1 MSLAYSLPRQLHEET
16 FMDKIL
22 SFVLVSLFISAC
34 ATVNEDKDSQTAET
48 QEVPAPETQ
57 VVETASSSTDSVK
70 HESDQLHG
78 AASRTLSKQEIRS
91 LQSQLK
97 AAGFDPGPLD
107 GVLGVKTTSALRRLQ
122 LGCANLNDLL
132 NNFGTFQQ
140 SGGMQTAKQTAPD
153 RTFGA
158 DETRLIQVR
167 LKEAGFDGGPIDGV
181 MGSRT
186 RSALFRF
193 QSGCA
198 IVKHLPA
205 YLKTE
210 PQTAERFPNPTSSA
224 EKQPQAALS
233 KSSQA
238 VASTKDEAGKMNV
251 ATDKTPSRDEVRLL
265 QAQLKAAG
273 FDPGPFDGLLG
284 PKTQSALQQYRVFQG
299 SRKPVSGVGLKY

>member
-1 MSLAYSLPRQLHEET
+1 
-16 FMDKIL
+16 MDKIL
-22 SFVLVSLFISAC
+22 SFVLVFLFMSAC
-34 ATVNEDKDSQTAET
+34 ATVIEDNGSQTAET
-48 QEVPAPETQ
+48 QTVPAPETQ
-57 VVETASSSTDSVK
+57 VVEAASPSPDAIK

-78 AASRTLSKQEIRS
+78 ATSRALSKQEIRS

-107 GVLGVKTTSALRRLQ
+107 GVLGGKTTSALRRLQ
-122 LGCANLNDLL
+122 LGCANLKDLL
-132 NNFGTFQQ
+132 DNPDFGTFQP
-140 SGGMQTAKQTAPD
+140 SGGMQTAKQRATD
-153 RTFGA
+153 RTLGA

-186 RSALFRF
+186 RSALLRF

-198 IVKHLPA
+198 IVKDLPA

-210 PQTAERFPNPTSSA
+210 PQTAERLPSPTSAS
-224 EKQPQAALS
+224 EKQPQPALA

-238 VASTKDEAGKMNV
+238 VASTKDEAGKVNV
-251 ATDKTPSRDEVRLL
+251 PTDKTPSRDKVRLL

-299 SRKPVSGVGLKY
+299 SHKRVSGVGLNY

>member
-1 MSLAYSLPRQLHEET
+1 
-16 FMDKIL
+16 MDKIL
-22 SFVLVSLFISAC
+22 SFVLVFLFMSAC
-34 ATVNEDKDSQTAET
+34 ATVIEDKDSQTAET
-48 QEVPAPETQ
+48 QAVPAAEIQ
-57 VVETASSSTDSVK
+57 VVEAASPSTDSIK
-70 HESDQLHG
+70 HESDKLHG

-107 GVLGVKTTSALRRLQ
+107 GVLGAKTTLALRRLQ

-132 NNFGTFQQ
+132 ENPDFGTFQQ
-140 SGGMQTAKQTAPD
+140 SGGMQTAKQSPAD

-167 LKEAGFDGGPIDGV
+167 LKEAGFDSGPIDGV

-186 RSALFRF
+186 RSALLRF

-198 IVKHLPA
+198 IVKDLPA
-205 YLKTE
+205 FLKTE
-210 PQTAERFPNPTSSA
+210 PQTAERLPNPTSSA

-299 SRKPVSGVGLKY
+299 SRKPVSRVGLKY

>member
-1 MSLAYSLPRQLHEET
+1 
-16 FMDKIL
+16 MDKIL
-22 SFVLVSLFISAC
+22 SFVLVFLFMSAC
-34 ATVNEDKDSQTAET
+34 ATVIEDKDSQTAET
-48 QEVPAPETQ
+48 QAVPAPEIQ
-57 VVETASSSTDSVK
+57 VVEAASPSTDSIK
-70 HESDQLHG
+70 HESDKLHG

-107 GVLGVKTTSALRRLQ
+107 GVLGAKTTLALRRLQ

-132 NNFGTFQQ
+132 ENPDFGTFQQ
-140 SGGMQTAKQTAPD
+140 SGGMQTAKQSPAD

-186 RSALFRF
+186 RSALLRF

-198 IVKHLPA
+198 IVKDLPA

-210 PQTAERFPNPTSSA
+210 PQTAERLPNPTSSA

>member
-1 MSLAYSLPRQLHEET
+1 
-16 FMDKIL
+16 MDKIL

-34 ATVNEDKDSQTAET
+34 ATVIEEKDSQTAET
-48 QEVPAPETQ
+48 QAVPAPETQ

-78 AASRTLSKQEIRS
+78 AASRTLRKQEIRS

-107 GVLGVKTTSALRRLQ
+107 GVLGAKTTSALRRLQ

-132 NNFGTFQQ
+132 DNPDFGTFQQ
-140 SGGMQTAKQTAPD
+140 SGGMQTAKQSAPD

-181 MGSRT
+181 IGSRT
-186 RSALFRF
+186 KSALFRF

-198 IVKHLPA
+198 IVKDLPA

-210 PQTAERFPNPTSSA
+210 PQTAERLPNPTSSA
-224 EKQPQAALS
+224 EKQSQAALS

-251 ATDKTPSRDEVRLL
+251 ATVKTPSRDEVRLL
-265 QAQLKAAG
+265 QTQLKAAG

-284 PKTQSALQQYRVFQG
+284 PRTQSALQQHRVFQG

>member
-1 MSLAYSLPRQLHEET
+1 
-16 FMDKIL
+16 MDKIL
-22 SFVLVSLFISAC
+22 SFVLVFLFISAC
-34 ATVNEDKDSQTAET
+34 ATVIEDKDSQTAET
-48 QEVPAPETQ
+48 QAVPAPEIQ
-57 VVETASSSTDSVK
+57 VVEAASPSTDSIK
-70 HESDQLHG
+70 HESDKLDG

-97 AAGFDPGPLD
+97 AVGFDPGPLD
-107 GVLGVKTTSALRRLQ
+107 GLLGAKTTLALRRLQ

-132 NNFGTFQQ
+132 ENPDFGTLQQ
-140 SGGMQTAKQTAPD
+140 SGGMQTAKQSAAD

-186 RSALFRF
+186 RSALLRF

-198 IVKHLPA
+198 IVKDLPA

-210 PQTAERFPNPTSSA
+210 IAERLPNPTSSA